1 MRGFDVTKNG
11 VNRIIGL
18 TVRFMRVGQTALFWQ
33 NMVIW
38 RIGEYVCG
46 DSSFAAIHGVWV
58 GCAEVV

>member
-1 MRGFDVTKNG
+1 MG
-11 VNRIIGL
+11 GL
-18 TVRFMRVGQTALFWQ
+18 TVRFVSIGQTVLFWW

-58 GCAEVV
+58 GCAEVVWWWAG